1 MVFRCS
7 ALLLMIYAATSTMRE
22 LAIIADTSC
31 LISLSRIDCLH
42 ILKDLYS
49 EIYITSEI
57 EIEFGE
63 KLPEW
68 ILIRKVTDKKN
79 KQILSAILD
88 DGEASAI
95 ALAYEFEKTLLIL
108 DDLKGRREALRL
120 GFQITGTLGVLSK
133 ARSKGIIP
141 FLRPYLDK
149 LIAADFR
156 ISPEVL
162 EELLI
167 KSGES

>member
-1 MVFRCS
+1 
-7 ALLLMIYAATSTMRE
+7 
-22 LAIIADTSC
+22 
-31 LISLSRIDCLH
+31 
-42 ILKDLYS
+42 
-49 EIYITSEI
+49 
-57 EIEFGE
+57 
-63 KLPEW
+63 
-68 ILIRKVTDKKN
+68 
-79 KQILSAILD
+79 LD
-88 DGEASAI
+88 EGEASAI

>member
-1 MVFRCS
+1 
-7 ALLLMIYAATSTMRE
+7 MIYAATSTMRE

-68 ILIRKVTDKKN
+68 ILIRKVTDKK
-79 KQILSAILD
+79 KILSIILD
-88 DGEASAI
+88 EGEASAI